1 MYIKLQELFKLIT
14 KFLHLNKKISKYFIF
29 LIVSLSFWF
38 LTVMSKEYETT
49 IFIPISYTDF
59 PESKQ
64 LVNQLEK
71 QIELKVK
78 SYGFYLLSQ
87 NLFKT
92 KPLIISINSLTE
104 TKTKNYSQKQWV
116 VKRHYK
122 KLYKLLSSD
131 IKILSTTP
139 DTLFVR
145 FQQKKSKKVAVVFS
159 GNLYFSS
166 QYRLKDKIQLAPDSV
181 FVFGTNESLSEI
193 NFIETDAVVFD
204 KVEKGIK
211 QDIDL
216 SDINGISFS
225 EKKVQIS
232 FEVEKFT
239 EKIIALTLNPINVPK
254 GYKIK
259 FYPPKVEVVTTVAF
273 ADYDKLGPSFFVA
286 EVDVNNLEEKNKLEV
301 LLRKQPPFAN
311 VVKIKPSR
319 VEFLLIKR

>member
-1 MYIKLQELFKLIT
+1 
-14 KFLHLNKKISKYFIF
+14 LHLNKKISKYFIF

-49 IFIPISYTDF
+49 IFIPISYIDF

-92 KPLIISINSLTE
+92 KPLVISINSLTE
-104 TKTKNYSQKQWV
+104 TKTKNYSQKKWV

-122 KLYKLLSSD
+122 KLYKLLSAD
-131 IKILSTTP
+131 IKILSTSP
-139 DTLFVR
+139 DTLFIR
-145 FQQKKSKKVAVVFS
+145 FQQKQSKKVAVVFS
-159 GNLYFSS
+159 GNLHFNS
-166 QYRLKDKIQLAPDSV
+166 QYRLKDRIQLFPDSV
-181 FVFGTNESLSEI
+181 FIFGTKKTLSKI
-193 NFIETDAVVFD
+193 NFIETDSVVFEE
-204 KVEKGIK
+204 VEKAIK

-216 SDINGISFS
+216 SDIDGISFS
-225 EKKVQIS
+225 KKQVQIS
-232 FEVEKFT
+232 FDVEKFT
-239 EKIIALTLNPINVPK
+239 EKIITLTLSAKNVPK

-259 FYPPKVEVVTTVAF
+259 FYPPKVEIVTTVSF
-273 ADYDKLGPSFFVA
+273 ADYNKLDPSFFVA
-286 EVDVNNLEEKNKLEV
+286 EANANNLEGKNKLEV
-301 LLRKQPPFAN
+301 KLSKKPNFAN

-319 VEFLLIKR
+319 VEFLLIRQ

>member
-122 KLYKLLSSD
+122 KLYKLLSAD
-131 IKILSTTP
+131 IKILSTSP
-139 DTLFVR
+139 DTLFIR
-145 FQQKKSKKVAVVFS
+145 FQQKHSKKVAVIFR
-159 GNLYFSS
+159 GNLHFNS
-166 QYRLKDKIQLAPDSV
+166 QYRLKDKIRLFPDSI
-181 FVFGTNESLSEI
+181 FIFGTKKTLSKI
-193 NFIETDAVVFD
+193 NYIETDSVVFD
-204 KVEKGIK
+204 EVEKAIK

-216 SDINGISFS
+216 SDIDGISFS
-225 EKKVQIS
+225 KKQVQIS
-232 FEVEKFT
+232 FDVEKFT
-239 EKIIALTLNPINVPK
+239 EKIITLTLSATNVPK

-259 FYPPKVEVVTTVAF
+259 FYPPKVEIVTTVSF
-273 ADYDKLGPSFFVA
+273 ADYNKLDPSFFVA
-286 EVDVNNLEEKNKLEV
+286 EANANNLEGKNKLEV
-301 LLRKQPPFAN
+301 KLSKKPNFAN

-319 VEFLLIKR
+319 VEFLLIRQ